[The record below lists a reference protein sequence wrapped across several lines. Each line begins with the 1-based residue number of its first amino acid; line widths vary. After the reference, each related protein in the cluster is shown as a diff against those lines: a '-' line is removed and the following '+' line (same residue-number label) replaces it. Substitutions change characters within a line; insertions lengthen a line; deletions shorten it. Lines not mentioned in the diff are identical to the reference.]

1 MNKVIIEPIIRSV
14 NIQSFFNAVDV
25 EVIRIHT
32 DYEFTWFS
40 QTTPEHK
47 EV

>member
-1 MNKVIIEPIIRSV
+1 MNQVVIEPILRTV
-14 NIQSFFNAVDV
+14 NIQSYFNKVDV

-32 DYEFTWFS
+32 DYFYIFPT
-40 QTTPEHK
+40 QLTTENK

>member
-1 MNKVIIEPIIRSV
+1 MNKVAIEPITRKV
-14 NIQSFFNAVDV
+14 DIQPYFNKVDV

-32 DYEFTWFS
+32 DYEFVWFN
-40 QTTPEHK
+40 QVTPEYK